1 MPQKNQGVVMTKPYR
16 MLSRGR
22 FTCDSL
28 PLDAQGKKREKE
40 LFATFK
46 DAEDFYKE
54 KKEEDPRLKLQTPYR
69 CRTCLEGTGFHLETV
84 DKNRSGGLRIPRCPI
99 PIDGSQPGRR
109 SDYSGDGRNRH
120 RSRSQSRSKSSRG
133 KRK

>member
-1 MPQKNQGVVMTKPYR
+1 MTKPHWQ
-16 MLSRGR
+16 LSLGR

-46 DAEDFYKE
+46 DAEDFYKD
-54 KKEEDPRLKLQTPYR
+54 KKEENPQLELQTPYR

-84 DKNRSGGLRIPRCPI
+84 DKGRSGGLRIPQCPI
-99 PIDGSQPGRR
+99 QFDGTGRR
-109 SDYSGDGRNRH
+109 SDYSGHGRNRY
-120 RSRSQSRSKSSRG
+120 RPGAGSRFKPKPSKN